1 VRCSRQRGFT
11 LIEIVIAL
19 SIVGALLVIMFG
31 GLRVGL
37 GAWRRGEDRAELL
50 EHERN
55 VDQMVDHAV
64 TGSYLYNPGTSPAG
78 TSPPA
83 TGPAGA
89 SSATQAGIL
98 FEGAPD
104 RVAFVT
110 VAPPVPSSVPI
121 AFTAVTIS
129 LETGPTPGLAV
140 RQRALPNTEPF
151 EAVPPIFVDPA
162 VTALRFRYLREVG
175 GEWEER
181 WEATKEKALPVAVEV
196 MITTQYG
203 SRRIEHPPLVI
214 PIRVTP
220 S

>member
-1 VRCSRQRGFT
+1 MRRGRQRGFT

-50 EHERN
+50 AHERD
-55 VDQMVDHAV
+55 VDQMMDRAI
-64 TGSYLYNPGTSPAG
+64 TGSYLFNPGATPA
-78 TSPPA
+78 SQP
-83 TGPAGA
+83 
-89 SSATQAGIL
+89 GIL

-104 RVAFVT
+104 RLAFVT
-110 VAPPVPSSVPI
+110 VAPPVPPSAPI

-129 LETGPTPGLAV
+129 LETGAARGLAI
-140 RQRALPNTEPF
+140 RQKALPNSDPF
-151 EAVPPIFVDPA
+151 EAVPPAFVDPV
-162 VTALRFRYLREVG
+162 VTALRFRYLREAG
-175 GEWEER
+175 ADWEER
-181 WEATKEKALPVAVEV
+181 WDAIKEKGLPVAVEV
-196 MITTQYG
+196 MLTTQFG
-203 SRRIEHPPLVI
+203 GRRIENPPLVI

>member
-1 VRCSRQRGFT
+1 MRCSRQRGFT

-151 EAVPPIFVDPA
+151 EAVPPIFVDHA

-181 WEATKEKALPVAVEV
+181 WEATKEKGLPVAVEV